1 MTAISQALEDI
12 KKYLEIDGIRNIKVK
27 YDTNDD
33 NYKEVRL
40 TFNSEEAGYQIVIT
54 KIGVRK

>member
-40 TFNSEEAGYQIVIT
+40 TFNSEEAGYQVVIT

>member
-12 KKYLEIDGIRNIKVK
+12 KKYLEIDRVRNIKVS
-27 YDTNDD
+27 YDVNED

-40 TFNSEEAGYQIVIT
+40 TFNSNEAGYQIVAI
-54 KIGVRK
+54 KVGVRK

>member
-33 NYKEVRL
+33 SYKEVRL
-40 TFNSEEAGYQIVIT
+40 TFNSEKAGYQVVIT